1 MTAWY
6 ILSGALTNRIE
17 IRLEKIMKKV
27 AGMLMVMIVNG
38 LSYAACDTPD
48 MVLDT
53 IELQMAAKQWVNTQT
68 ALLSVDIN
76 ATLSDTDLV
85 KTRSDIMEKL
95 AKIAPGDWHLIRFDR
110 SQDSSGLE
118 KLYVQAQVR
127 ISQTQLTNL
136 YQNAKAVTKPGAT
149 YEVSSIEFKPSLEE
163 IQQVRNQLREKLYQQ
178 TNDELARVNKVYS
191 TQHYTLYHIN
201 FFEGDNVPVMPMKRL
216 QAAEIN
222 AMAAPMIATPPLTV
236 SNELIMTALVQLASV
251 RPPVGVK

>member
-1 MTAWY
+1 MQ
-6 ILSGALTNRIE
+6 
-17 IRLEKIMKKV
+17 KI
-27 AGMLMVMIVNG
+27 AGMLAVFMING
-38 LSYAACDTPD
+38 ISYAASDSPD

-53 IELQMAAKQWVNTQT
+53 VQFQVAAKQWVNTQT

-85 KTRSDIMEKL
+85 KTRTDIMTKL
-95 AKIAPGDWHLIRFDR
+95 GKIATGDWHLIRFDR

-127 ISQTQLTNL
+127 IPQVQLTNL
-136 YQNAKAVTKPGAT
+136 YQNAKSVTKPGAT

-178 TNDELARVNKVYS
+178 ANDELARVNKVYT
-191 TQHYTLYHIN
+191 TQQYTLYNIS
-201 FFEGDNVPVMPMKRL
+201 FFEGDNMPNMPAKRA
-216 QAAEIN
+216 QMAAEMN
-222 AMAAPMIATPPLTV
+222 AMAAAPMLATLPLTV
-236 SNELIMTALVQLASV
+236 SNELIMTAMVQLAST